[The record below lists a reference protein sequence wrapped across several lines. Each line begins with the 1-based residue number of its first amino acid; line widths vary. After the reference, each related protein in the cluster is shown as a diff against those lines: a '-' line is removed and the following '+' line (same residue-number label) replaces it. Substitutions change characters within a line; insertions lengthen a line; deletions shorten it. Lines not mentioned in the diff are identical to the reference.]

1 MGRSFRVR
9 ENEGAITMDRE
20 KPDYQEV
27 FARVLQPTVWKD
39 RATTMF
45 SGFQDRLPKFGQYVL
60 TGPGPAPLI
69 NQIGYVVQIRRRQ
82 GIFGSDIYLLRHC
95 SGELVQHSNNMYL
108 PLTPEESDAV
118 LPCFGDV
125 KPSAEGENP
134 VYGLGDASTRT
145 AGFLIDPPEG
155 FETRGGEGAR
165 MRMTTTSADGS
176 KTLTDTVFL

>member
-1 MGRSFRVR
+1 MYP
-9 ENEGAITMDRE
+9 E

-27 FARVLQPTVWKD
+27 FARVLSQPGVWAE

-45 SGFQDRLPKFGQYVL
+45 AGAQDKLPVFGQYVR

-82 GIFGSDIYLLRHC
+82 GVFGSDIYLLRHC
-95 SGELVQHSNNMYL
+95 DGSLVQHSNNMFL
-108 PLTPEESDAV
+108 PLSLEEIEAV
-118 LPCFGDV
+118 LPCFGEV

-134 VYGLGDASTRT
+134 TYGLGDPSTRM
-145 AGFLIDPPEG
+145 AGFLIEPPDG

-165 MRMTTTSADGS
+165 MQLTTIGPDGG
-176 KTLTDTVFL
+176 KTITDTVFL

>member
-1 MGRSFRVR
+1 
-9 ENEGAITMDRE
+9 MDRE

-27 FARVLQPTVWKD
+27 FTRVLNQPGVWAE

-45 SGFQDRLPKFGQYVL
+45 AGAQDQLPVFGQFVR

-95 SGELVQHSNNMYL
+95 DGSLVQHSNNMFL
-108 PLTPEESDAV
+108 PLTPEEIESV

-125 KPSAEGENP
+125 KPSAEGESP
-134 VYGLGDASTRT
+134 VYGLGDPSTRT

-165 MRMTTTSADGS
+165 MQLTTIGADGS
-176 KTLTDTVFL
+176 KTVTDTVFI